1 MNDLNDIIL
10 NISIEKNTLEEEL
23 AKKKDEIS
31 LKEENKFNNFLI
43 HLKENLS
50 KRLYKKTI
58 KEIESFLEVK
68 NIDNYYFSWKIYILK
83 IRAILSIIKNKIIK
97 YLIIQTE
104 KKRINYHINKIK
116 KYLNNIPIE
125 FSDFFKKYKNIEM
138 HKNLELVN
146 DLLYCYLDYIF
157 IISFF
162 HKII

>member
-10 NISIEKNTLEEEL
+10 NISIEKNTLEEES

-31 LKEENKFNNFLI
+31 VKEENKFNKFLI

-58 KEIESFLEVK
+58 KEIESFLEIK
-68 NIDNYYFSWKIYILK
+68 NIDNYSFSWKIYILK

-157 IISFF
+157 ILLM
-162 HKII
+162 